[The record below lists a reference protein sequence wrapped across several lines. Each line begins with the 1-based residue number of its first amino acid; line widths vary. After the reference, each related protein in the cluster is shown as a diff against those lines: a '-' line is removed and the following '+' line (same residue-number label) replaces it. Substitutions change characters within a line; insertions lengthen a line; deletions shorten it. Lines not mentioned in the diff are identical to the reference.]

1 MTSNS
6 IIIIVTLQHL
16 TGAICRRVLVP
27 SWMEAFSPGGKCD
40 HDESVTTR
48 QSWESL
54 ICNILQMVS
63 IISVLVLKALPVI
76 ALLYLLSR
84 FLCLW
89 IIFNLDEVRKFS
101 VISHSYR
108 NDIFNLHQ
116 RRKCEL
122 YPLVLCI

>member
-27 SWMEAFSPGGKCD
+27 SWMEAFPPGEKCD
-40 HDESVTTR
+40 HDESVTTL

-54 ICNILQMVS
+54 LRNILQMVS

-76 ALLYLLSR
+76 ALLHLLSLS
-84 FLCLW
+84 FC
-89 IIFNLDEVRKFS
+89 VS
-101 VISHSYR
+101 G
-108 NDIFNLHQ
+108 
-116 RRKCEL
+116 
-122 YPLVLCI
+122 